1 MCASLCS
8 KLYTK
13 YPDLT
18 SGNTPVQEVLKK
30 ESCTVIRINSNR
42 SGGGDTETRHHRIPF
57 GDPTQGFSMKN
68 IHPIDRWC
76 RLALAIVLA
85 QGGYFWLTGAWQWA
99 AFAGAVVMV
108 ATAGAQFCPLYRL
121 LGMGTAQLAAGKV
134 SPIWRWLGWLALLAL
149 LVGGSYGSAFFSRK
163 LFLEEFN
170 AMNHFYKQTLFL
182 TGKNERNSAVANWEK
197 MASGYAV
204 FQRKYSAYQPY
215 ALRGDRQLVSD
226 LQQVAVTMAAV
237 EPLVRDGDLHQA
249 HLDLEKIRPMF
260 QDIFKRNGF
269 SMLAVA
275 LVDFHDAM
283 ELILDAANAK
293 EAEKVKQLH
302 PMLSDKFKP
311 VELEANDAEIQAIR
325 KNLDELLTLAQAGN
339 LGAMPAQADQLKSS
353 FVKVYLK
360 RG

>member
-1 MCASLCS
+1 
-8 KLYTK
+8 
-13 YPDLT
+13 
-18 SGNTPVQEVLKK
+18 
-30 ESCTVIRINSNR
+30 
-42 SGGGDTETRHHRIPF
+42 
-57 GDPTQGFSMKN
+57 MKN

-85 QGGYFWLTGAWQWA
+85 QGGYFWLTVAWQWA

-121 LGMGTAQLAAGKV
+121 LGMGTAQLAVGKV
-134 SPIWRWLGWLALLAL
+134 SLIWRWLGWLALLAL

-182 TGKNERNSAVANWEK
+182 TGKNERDSAVANWEK